1 MSHLGPRIE
10 DTLITPFLFR
20 PYPAERV
27 QGSMRRFQIWTIVAL
42 SALLCGCSWF
52 GNKNVRSQSPDTKDE
67 QKKKRLIADYAVPY
81 GLYPVRIESIGFVS
95 GLNGTGSDP
104 SPSYQRTELID
115 EMRRR
120 GITNP
125 SKILA
130 TNNFSLVLV
139 RGVLRPGIQKGEKFD
154 VEFRVPAAS
163 ETTSLRGGHLLQARL
178 REIGAMG
185 DGRFHEGSVLA
196 TAEGPL
202 LVDPSADPK
211 KDRTKATYGRVLGA
225 GVALKSRPLGLV
237 LKPGLQTIS
246 NSSKIQN
253 AINKRFAKYE
263 NGIKIGVA
271 KAQTEQYVK
280 IEVHP
285 RYKDNINRYLQVMRS
300 ITINETDTERIERMA
315 RLEKEIMNRDT
326 AADAALQLEAM
337 NKEGIPHLKN
347 ALASNDPEVRFYAA
361 EALAYLDQHEAVT
374 PLAQAAREEPAFRVF
389 ALTALSSMQ
398 DPTAFEQLQGM
409 LSMTSAE
416 TRYGAFRALW
426 TMNENDP
433 FVRGEVFGDDFHYH
447 VLDVSGPAMVH
458 VTHSRLSELVL
469 FGKDQEFQLPL
480 MACAGNQ
487 IIVRSNDEGEVVISK
502 FVPNEA
508 DQKRTVSPKIDD
520 VVRAIVELG
529 GTYPDVVQVLQE
541 AKTTG
546 SLASRFEVDALPQ
559 AGRVLERDEGEEIAK
574 SGGKAAESTKILTSP
589 LPWLF
594 ESKDAPISYKE
605 GKTSKKDST
614 SEGEETAKKEEKKT
628 FLGKMKWWDSKK
640 EKPETDANS

>member
-1 MSHLGPRIE
+1 
-10 DTLITPFLFR
+10 
-20 PYPAERV
+20 
-27 QGSMRRFQIWTIVAL
+27 MRRFQIWTILVL
-42 SALLCGCSWF
+42 STLLCGCSWF
-52 GNKNVRSQSPDTKDE
+52 GNKNIRSQSPDTKDN

-81 GLYPVRIESIGFVS
+81 GLYPVRIESVGFVS

-104 SPSYQRTELID
+104 APSYQRTELID
-115 EMRRR
+115 EMRTR
-120 GITNP
+120 GISNP
-125 SKILA
+125 STVLA

-154 VEFRVPAAS
+154 IEFRVPAAS
-163 ETTSLRGGHLLQARL
+163 ETTSLRGGFMLQTRL
-178 REIGAMG
+178 REIGAMA
-185 DGRFHEGSVLA
+185 DGRFHEGTVLA

-211 KDRTKATYGRVLGA
+211 KDRYKVTSGRVLGG
-225 GVALKSRPLGLV
+225 GVALKSRPIGLV
-237 LKPGLQTIS
+237 LRPGQQTIS

-285 RYKDNINRYLQVMRS
+285 RYKDNINRYIQVMRS
-300 ITINETDTERIERMA
+300 VTINETDTERIERMT

-337 NKEGIPHLKN
+337 NKEGIPHLKK
-347 ALASNDPEVRFYAA
+347 AIASSDPEVRFYAA
-361 EALAYLDQHEAVT
+361 EALAYLDQHDAVM
-374 PLAQAAREEPAFRVF
+374 PLAEAARETPAFRVF

-409 LSMTSAE
+409 LSITSAE

-426 TMNENDP
+426 TMNQNDP
-433 FVRGEVFGDDFHYH
+433 FVQGEVFGDDFHYH
-447 VLDVSGPAMVH
+447 VLEVGGPAMIH

-469 FGKDQEFQLPL
+469 FGKDQTFQLPL
-480 MACAGNQ
+480 MASAGNQ
-487 IIVRSNDEGEVVISK
+487 IIVRSNEEGEVVISK
-502 FVPNEA
+502 FAANDA

-541 AKTTG
+541 AKSSGALT
-546 SLASRFEVDALPQ
+546 SRLEVDALPQ
-559 AGRVLERDEGEEIAK
+559 AGRVYERDEEEEIAK
-574 SGGKAAESTKILTSP
+574 SGGKSGELTKKLASP

-594 ESKDAPISYKE
+594 ESKETPISYKE
-605 GKTSKKDST
+605 GKTSKSDSP

-640 EKPETDANS
+640 EKPEADENS